1 MLDVGPL
8 EALRRQ
14 RPLIHCVSNLVT
26 ANDCANLALAV
37 GASPMMACAP
47 QEMAEI
53 TAAASATVLNT
64 GTPDEERIEVCR
76 LCGCEAV
83 RLGHPVVLD
92 PVGVGASPWRL
103 RRTQELERQNGIL
116 HGVIML
122 IFGIALQALAPHF
135 VGSPMQDLLSGIILG
150 LSVGILLLGIYLI
163 FQAMQKP

>member
-1 MLDVGPL
+1 MNQKQIGRYIAEKRRIKNLTQAQLAEQLGISDKTVTIWECGRSMPDYALIQSLCETLDISVSELIEGK
-8 EALRRQ
+8 EASLHERQ
-14 RPLIHCVSNLVT
+14 LMEL
-26 ANDCANLALAV
+26 
-37 GASPMMACAP
+37 
-47 QEMAEI
+47 
-53 TAAASATVLNT
+53 
-64 GTPDEERIEVCR
+64 
-76 LCGCEAV
+76 
-83 RLGHPVVLD
+83 
-92 PVGVGASPWRL
+92 L

>member
-1 MLDVGPL
+1 MMNQKQIGRYIAEKRQIKNLTQAQLAEQLGISDKTVSKWECGRSMPDYALIQPLCETLDISVSELIEGK
-8 EALRRQ
+8 EASLHERQ
-14 RPLIHCVSNLVT
+14 LMEL
-26 ANDCANLALAV
+26 
-37 GASPMMACAP
+37 
-47 QEMAEI
+47 
-53 TAAASATVLNT
+53 
-64 GTPDEERIEVCR
+64 
-76 LCGCEAV
+76 
-83 RLGHPVVLD
+83 
-92 PVGVGASPWRL
+92 L

>member
-1 MLDVGPL
+1 MMNQKQIGRYIAEKRRIKNLTQAQLAEQLGISDKTLSKWECGRSMPDYALIQPLCETLDISVSELIEGKNT
-8 EALRRQ
+8 ALHERQ
-14 RPLIHCVSNLVT
+14 LMEL
-26 ANDCANLALAV
+26 
-37 GASPMMACAP
+37 
-47 QEMAEI
+47 
-53 TAAASATVLNT
+53 
-64 GTPDEERIEVCR
+64 
-76 LCGCEAV
+76 
-83 RLGHPVVLD
+83 
-92 PVGVGASPWRL
+92 L

>member
-1 MLDVGPL
+1 MMNQKQIGRYIAEKRRIKNLTQAQLAEQLGISDKTVSKWECGRSMPDYALIQSLCESLDISVSELIEGK
-8 EALRRQ
+8 EASLHERQ
-14 RPLIHCVSNLVT
+14 LMEL
-26 ANDCANLALAV
+26 
-37 GASPMMACAP
+37 
-47 QEMAEI
+47 
-53 TAAASATVLNT
+53 
-64 GTPDEERIEVCR
+64 
-76 LCGCEAV
+76 
-83 RLGHPVVLD
+83 
-92 PVGVGASPWRL
+92 L

>member
-1 MLDVGPL
+1 MNQKQIGRYIAEKRRIKNLTQAQLAEQLGISDKTVSKWECGRSMPDYALIQSLCESLDISVSELIEGK
-8 EALRRQ
+8 EASLHERQ
-14 RPLIHCVSNLVT
+14 LMEL
-26 ANDCANLALAV
+26 
-37 GASPMMACAP
+37 
-47 QEMAEI
+47 
-53 TAAASATVLNT
+53 
-64 GTPDEERIEVCR
+64 
-76 LCGCEAV
+76 
-83 RLGHPVVLD
+83 
-92 PVGVGASPWRL
+92 L

>member
-1 MLDVGPL
+1 MMNQKQIGRYIAEKRRIKNLTQAQLAEQLGISDKTVSKWECGRSMPDYALIQSLCEILDISVSELIEGK
-8 EALRRQ
+8 EASLHERQ
-14 RPLIHCVSNLVT
+14 LMEL
-26 ANDCANLALAV
+26 
-37 GASPMMACAP
+37 
-47 QEMAEI
+47 
-53 TAAASATVLNT
+53 
-64 GTPDEERIEVCR
+64 
-76 LCGCEAV
+76 
-83 RLGHPVVLD
+83 
-92 PVGVGASPWRL
+92 L

>member
-1 MLDVGPL
+1 MMNQKQIGRYIAEKRRIKNLTQAQLAEQLGISDKTVSKWECGRSMPDYALIQSLCETLDISVSELIEGK
-8 EALRRQ
+8 EASLHEQ
-14 RPLIHCVSNLVT
+14 QLMEL
-26 ANDCANLALAV
+26 
-37 GASPMMACAP
+37 
-47 QEMAEI
+47 
-53 TAAASATVLNT
+53 
-64 GTPDEERIEVCR
+64 
-76 LCGCEAV
+76 
-83 RLGHPVVLD
+83 
-92 PVGVGASPWRL
+92 L

>member
-1 MLDVGPL
+1 MNQKQIGRYIAEKRRIKNLTQAQLAEQLGISDKTVSKWECGRNMPDYALIQSLCETLDISVSELIEGK
-8 EALRRQ
+8 EASLHERQ
-14 RPLIHCVSNLVT
+14 LMEL
-26 ANDCANLALAV
+26 
-37 GASPMMACAP
+37 
-47 QEMAEI
+47 
-53 TAAASATVLNT
+53 
-64 GTPDEERIEVCR
+64 
-76 LCGCEAV
+76 
-83 RLGHPVVLD
+83 
-92 PVGVGASPWRL
+92 L

>member
-1 MLDVGPL
+1 MNQKQIGRYIAEKRRIKNLTQAQLAEQLGISDKTVSKWECGRSMPDYALIQPLCESLDISVSELIEGK
-8 EALRRQ
+8 EASLHERQ
-14 RPLIHCVSNLVT
+14 LMEL
-26 ANDCANLALAV
+26 
-37 GASPMMACAP
+37 
-47 QEMAEI
+47 
-53 TAAASATVLNT
+53 
-64 GTPDEERIEVCR
+64 
-76 LCGCEAV
+76 
-83 RLGHPVVLD
+83 
-92 PVGVGASPWRL
+92 L

>member
-1 MLDVGPL
+1 MMNQKQIGRYIAEKRRIKNLTQAQLAEQLRISDKTVSKWECGRSMPDYALIQSLCETLDISVSELIEGKNT
-8 EALRRQ
+8 ALHERQ
-14 RPLIHCVSNLVT
+14 LMEL
-26 ANDCANLALAV
+26 
-37 GASPMMACAP
+37 
-47 QEMAEI
+47 
-53 TAAASATVLNT
+53 
-64 GTPDEERIEVCR
+64 
-76 LCGCEAV
+76 
-83 RLGHPVVLD
+83 
-92 PVGVGASPWRL
+92 L

>member
-1 MLDVGPL
+1 MNQKQIGRYIAEKRRIKNLTQAQLAEQLGISDKTVSKWECGRSMPDYALIQPLCETLDISVSELIEGKNT
-8 EALRRQ
+8 ALHERQ
-14 RPLIHCVSNLVT
+14 L
-26 ANDCANLALAV
+26 
-37 GASPMMACAP
+37 M
-47 QEMAEI
+47 EM
-53 TAAASATVLNT
+53 
-64 GTPDEERIEVCR
+64 
-76 LCGCEAV
+76 
-83 RLGHPVVLD
+83 
-92 PVGVGASPWRL
+92 L

>member
-1 MLDVGPL
+1 MNQKQIGRYIAEKRRIKNLTQAQLAEQLGISDKTVSKWECGRSMPDYALIQSLCETLDISVIELIEGK
-8 EALRRQ
+8 EASLHERQ
-14 RPLIHCVSNLVT
+14 LMEL
-26 ANDCANLALAV
+26 
-37 GASPMMACAP
+37 
-47 QEMAEI
+47 
-53 TAAASATVLNT
+53 
-64 GTPDEERIEVCR
+64 
-76 LCGCEAV
+76 
-83 RLGHPVVLD
+83 
-92 PVGVGASPWRL
+92 L

>member
-1 MLDVGPL
+1 MMNQKQIGRYIAEKRRIKNLTQAQLAEQLGISDKTVSKWECGRSMPDYALIQSLCETLDISVSELIEGKNT
-8 EALRRQ
+8 ALHERQ
-14 RPLIHCVSNLVT
+14 LMEL
-26 ANDCANLALAV
+26 
-37 GASPMMACAP
+37 
-47 QEMAEI
+47 
-53 TAAASATVLNT
+53 
-64 GTPDEERIEVCR
+64 
-76 LCGCEAV
+76 
-83 RLGHPVVLD
+83 
-92 PVGVGASPWRL
+92 L

>member
-1 MLDVGPL
+1 MNQKQIGRYIAEKRRIKNLTQAQLAEQLGISDKTVSKWECGRSMPDYALIQSLCETLDISVSELIEGKNT
-8 EALRRQ
+8 ALHERQ
-14 RPLIHCVSNLVT
+14 LMEL
-26 ANDCANLALAV
+26 
-37 GASPMMACAP
+37 
-47 QEMAEI
+47 
-53 TAAASATVLNT
+53 
-64 GTPDEERIEVCR
+64 
-76 LCGCEAV
+76 
-83 RLGHPVVLD
+83 
-92 PVGVGASPWRL
+92 L

>member
-1 MLDVGPL
+1 MDQIRIGRFIAQCRKADGLTQRQLADGLGISDKTVSKWECGRSMPDYALIQPLCESLDISVSELIEGK
-8 EALRRQ
+8 EASLHERQ
-14 RPLIHCVSNLVT
+14 LMEL
-26 ANDCANLALAV
+26 
-37 GASPMMACAP
+37 
-47 QEMAEI
+47 
-53 TAAASATVLNT
+53 
-64 GTPDEERIEVCR
+64 
-76 LCGCEAV
+76 
-83 RLGHPVVLD
+83 
-92 PVGVGASPWRL
+92 L

>member
-1 MLDVGPL
+1 MNQKQIGRYIAEKRRIKNLTQAQLAEQLGISDKTVSKWECGRSMPDYALIQSLCETLDISVSELIEGKNT
-8 EALRRQ
+8 ALHERQ
-14 RPLIHCVSNLVT
+14 L
-26 ANDCANLALAV
+26 
-37 GASPMMACAP
+37 M
-47 QEMAEI
+47 EM
-53 TAAASATVLNT
+53 
-64 GTPDEERIEVCR
+64 
-76 LCGCEAV
+76 
-83 RLGHPVVLD
+83 
-92 PVGVGASPWRL
+92 L

>member
-1 MLDVGPL
+1 MMNQKQIGRYIAEKRRIKNLTQAQLAEQLGISDKTVSKWECGRSMPDYAL
-8 EALRRQ
+8 IQSLCETLNISVSELIEGKEASLHERQ
-14 RPLIHCVSNLVT
+14 LMEL
-26 ANDCANLALAV
+26 
-37 GASPMMACAP
+37 
-47 QEMAEI
+47 
-53 TAAASATVLNT
+53 
-64 GTPDEERIEVCR
+64 
-76 LCGCEAV
+76 
-83 RLGHPVVLD
+83 
-92 PVGVGASPWRL
+92 L